1 LSLRRQSRVLSRF
14 GPLLVALLC
23 AAGAPAQDELH
34 VASPDGQIEFHLYI
48 DKPDSQSLFRLCYQ
62 VSFHGRP
69 VINPSFLGLDIH
81 NQVPL
86 LGEKVGLI
94 SSKTGSGDGYRSL
107 LAEYMQDGSLGRR
120 INVEVRA
127 YNGGVAFRYL
137 VPQSTPL
144 MHVLLDNE
152 DTEFEFAGDAVT
164 DPGRK
169 PVTSISPNSVMGLPF
184 VTDQPGIGWV
194 SINEVPAGTYP
205 RMYLSRSE
213 GKILISRVPQ
223 RPNNPDG
230 AWHGVTPLVCP
241 WRVLAIGPTR
251 DSVIHSSVLQKLTE

>member
-1 LSLRRQSRVLSRF
+1 MS
-14 GPLLVALLC
+14 PLFLALLC
-23 AAGAPAQDELH
+23 AAAAAAQDELH

-62 VSFHGRP
+62 VSFQGRP

-94 SSKTGSGDGYRSL
+94 ASKTGSGEGYRSL

-127 YNGGVAFRYL
+127 YNDGIAFRYL

-144 MHVLLDNE
+144 MQVLLDNE

-164 DPGRK
+164 DSGHQ
-169 PVTSISPNSVMGLPF
+169 PVASISPQAVMGLPF
-184 VTDQPGIGWV
+184 VTDQPGVAWV
-194 SINEVPAGTYP
+194 SINEVPAGSYP
-205 RMYLSRSE
+205 RIYLSRTE

-223 RPNNPDG
+223 WPNHPDG
-230 AWHGVTPLVCP
+230 AWQGVTPLVGP

-251 DSVIHSSVLQKLTE
+251 DSVIHSTLLQKLR

>member
-1 LSLRRQSRVLSRF
+1 ML
-14 GPLLVALLC
+14 ALLC
-23 AAGAPAQDELH
+23 AASAPAQDELR

-48 DKPDSQSLFRLCYQ
+48 DKPDSQSLYRLCYQ
-62 VSFHGRP
+62 VTFHGRQ

-94 SSKTGSGDGYRSL
+94 ASKAGSGDGYHSL

-127 YNGGVAFRYL
+127 YNDGVAFRYL

-144 MHVLLDNE
+144 MQVLLDNE

-164 DPGRK
+164 DPGHQ
-169 PVTSISPNSVMGLPF
+169 PVTGISSKAVMGLPF
-184 VTDQPGIGWV
+184 IADQPGIGWV
-194 SINEVPAGTYP
+194 SINEVPDGTYP
-205 RMYLSRSE
+205 RMYLSRTE

-230 AWHGVTPLVCP
+230 AWQGVTPLVCP

-251 DSVIHSSVLQKLTE
+251 ESVVHSSLLQKLR